1 MDSIFNIEVLTNNII
16 ELCEKKDISVNH
28 MLQECGLS
36 KSVIDNLKRG
46 YEPQLAKIV
55 IIADYFGVTVDYLV
69 NNFPSEDGKENLNA
83 RHISV

>member
-1 MDSIFNIEVLTNNII
+1 MNSIYNLEILTRNILD
-16 ELCEKKDISVNH
+16 LCEKNDISVNH

-55 IIADYFGVTVDYLV
+55 IIADYFGVTVDYLI
-69 NNFPSEDGKENLNA
+69 NNDSPVGT
-83 RHISV
+83 